1 MEQPQQ
7 PLRVPFRTEL
17 AQVDA
22 EFGKLISDVT
32 QKVAGATD
40 AFLGGASDI
49 PVTLV
54 GDHEFA
60 EPIYREV
67 EYRVNLLLARQAP
80 VAGDLRYLLSVL
92 RAVPDLKRSA
102 ELALE
107 IARRGPQGLAGLIS
121 PRARILITRLGD
133 VVTAMWQEVTH
144 AWQGFTP
151 DASTSLESANEEHDD
166 LLAKLVAEI
175 AASNWPSPV
184 TMDMALIARFYERLG
199 DHATE
204 IARDIDQ
211 ITGSIPILEV
221 RDQP

>member
-1 MEQPQQ
+1 VEQ
-7 PLRVPFRTEL
+7 PLRIPFRAEL

-32 QKVAGATD
+32 QKVAVATD
-40 AFLGGASDI
+40 RFLGADADT

-54 GDHEFA
+54 GVDEFT

-67 EYRVNLLLARQAP
+67 EHRVNVLLARQAP

-92 RAVPDLKRSA
+92 RAVPNLERSA
-102 ELALE
+102 ELASE

-133 VVTAMWQEVTH
+133 VVTAMWQEVTRD
-144 AWQGFTP
+144 WQGFTP
-151 DASTSLESANEEHDD
+151 DASTSLESADEEHDD

-175 AASNWPSPV
+175 AASDWPSPV

-204 IARDIDQ
+204 IAKDIDQ
-211 ITGSIPILEV
+211 ITGSMPN
-221 RDQP
+221 RDQ